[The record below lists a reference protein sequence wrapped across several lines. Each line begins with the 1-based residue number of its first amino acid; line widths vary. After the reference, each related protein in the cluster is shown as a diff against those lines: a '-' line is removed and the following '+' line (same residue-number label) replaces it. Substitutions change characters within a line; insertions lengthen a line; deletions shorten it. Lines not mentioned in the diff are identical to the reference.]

1 MAVIIIIGSLVLVLS
16 PPVILF
22 FSLVRVHRPDLSNL
36 DIVKEAAREV
46 GETMQEAYQLWL
58 TDKTGSGKE
67 NDK

>member
-22 FSLVRVHRPDLSNL
+22 ISLVRVHRPDLSNL
-36 DIVKEAAREV
+36 DIIKEAAREV